1 MVWDLPCLGVD
12 GTQSGH
18 YNGLVMAD
26 LDNRNEQVTNK
37 PGIFSS
43 LRFPDYRR
51 LWIAAACSQSAGW
64 ALIVMRAALVYQL
77 TSSSAWV
84 GIVTAAALLPGLVV
98 TPMAGLLADR
108 FDRRKVLSAV
118 YVLNLGHNIL
128 LAFLVLA
135 GAMDQYLLLVLA
147 IFNGSIRA
155 IQMPTTQA
163 LLPNLV
169 PPDRLLNAVALNQL
183 MQQSS
188 RMWGPLMMLPFILW
202 VGPEPAFFVCA
213 GLYAL
218 ALTQLLTIRTVS
230 RGEVQASS
238 GVFTNLV
245 AGVKYIYTTRLLMF
259 IMLLTLGHCALT
271 MAFESVFPY
280 FSRAE
285 LGFVTDDKLFLGP
298 TYLMIGVG
306 SGAILGN
313 LLLARVEGQK
323 FRGRLLLGLGVLSGL
338 TPMLLGLSFNLPTAM
353 LAAAA
358 MGASTAAFMTLSHG
372 LVQAI
377 TPDGVRGRVMGANTW
392 HVQGIMAAF
401 NPINGLLMDQ
411 PWMTAPILLSAMG
424 LAFVWVMA
432 ASTLAPPL
440 RSIYLQG
447 MPARA
452 VAAH

>member
-1 MVWDLPCLGVD
+1 M
-12 GTQSGH
+12 
-18 YNGLVMAD
+18 
-26 LDNRNEQVTNK
+26 
-37 PGIFSS
+37 
-43 LRFPDYRR
+43 RFPDYRR

-108 FDRRKVLSAV
+108 FDRKKVLSTV
-118 YVLNLGHNIL
+118 YIFNLGHNIL
-128 LAFLVLA
+128 LAFLVLS
-135 GAMDQYLLLVLA
+135 GAIDQYLLLVLA

-169 PPDRLLNAVALNQL
+169 PQDRLLNAVALNQL

-188 RMWGPLMMLPFILW
+188 RMWGAPDDAALHNLVRPRAGFLR
-202 VGPEPAFFVCA
+202 VRRAVCLGIDPTADHTDRVQGRGA
-213 GLYAL
+213 G
-218 ALTQLLTIRTVS
+218 QQ
-230 RGEVQASS
+230 RGIHQ
-238 GVFTNLV
+238 LV

-313 LLLARVEGQK
+313 LLLARWKDRSSGGGCSWDLESSA
-323 FRGRLLLGLGVLSGL
+323 GLPLCSWDFPSTCPPQCWLRHLWGL
-338 TPMLLGLSFNLPTAM
+338 
-353 LAAAA
+353 
-358 MGASTAAFMTLSHG
+358 
-372 LVQAI
+372 
-377 TPDGVRGRVMGANTW
+377 
-392 HVQGIMAAF
+392 
-401 NPINGLLMDQ
+401 
-411 PWMTAPILLSAMG
+411 
-424 LAFVWVMA
+424 
-432 ASTLAPPL
+432 PPPHL
-440 RSIYLQG
+440 
-447 MPARA
+447 
-452 VAAH
+452 

>member
-1 MVWDLPCLGVD
+1 MA
-12 GTQSGH
+12 
-18 YNGLVMAD
+18 GLE
-26 LDNRNEQVTNK
+26 NREDVSSK

-108 FDRRKVLSAV
+108 FDRKKVLSTV
-118 YVLNLGHNIL
+118 YIFNLGHNIL
-128 LAFLVLA
+128 LAFLVLS
-135 GAMDQYLLLVLA
+135 GAIDQYLLLVLA

-169 PPDRLLNAVALNQL
+169 PQDRLLNAVALNQL

-188 RMWGPLMMLPFILW
+188 RMWGPLMMLPFIIW
-202 VGPEPAFFVCA
+202 SGPEPAFFVCA

-285 LGFVTDDKLFLGP
+285 LGFVTDDKLFPGP
-298 TYLMIGVG
+298 HL
-306 SGAILGN
+306 SDD
-313 LLLARVEGQK
+313 
-323 FRGRLLLGLGVLSGL
+323 RGRK
-338 TPMLLGLSFNLPTAM
+338 
-353 LAAAA
+353 
-358 MGASTAAFMTLSHG
+358 
-372 LVQAI
+372 
-377 TPDGVRGRVMGANTW
+377 RGDPGE
-392 HVQGIMAAF
+392 
-401 NPINGLLMDQ
+401 
-411 PWMTAPILLSAMG
+411 
-424 LAFVWVMA
+424 
-432 ASTLAPPL
+432 LAPGQGGRTEVPGEAAPGTWSPQRAYPYAL
-440 RSIYLQG
+440 GTFLQPAHRNAGCGIYG
-447 MPARA
+447 GFHRRIYDP
-452 VAAH
+452 